1 MDQFSIL
8 LVHALIFILCEL
20 SYETDNLSVSTK
32 ISINRSQYLCAIIF
46 NELYSNSR
54 ENNLYLKFFYF
65 IKSFENIFKYFKNVE
80 VGNSK

>member
-20 SYETDNLSVSTK
+20 SYETDNLLVSTK
-32 ISINRSQYLCAIIF
+32 ISIHRSQYLCAIIF
-46 NELYSNSR
+46 NELYPNSR

-65 IKSFENIFKYFKNVE
+65 IKSFENIFKYLKNVE
-80 VGNSK
+80 VGNGK